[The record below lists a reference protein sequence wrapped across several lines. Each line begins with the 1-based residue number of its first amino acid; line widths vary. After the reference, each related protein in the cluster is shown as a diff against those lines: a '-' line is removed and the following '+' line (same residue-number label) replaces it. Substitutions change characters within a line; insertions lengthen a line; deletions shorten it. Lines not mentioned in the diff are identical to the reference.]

1 MNKVIFF
8 LSVSMLAFASCDTVK
23 SKTKD
28 TVNKSGEAVGKVAAE
43 FIEGVTEGVEN
54 ALAIDLKL
62 SEELVKSG
70 VKTGKT
76 SAANYPKGGK
86 NNLLT
91 VYFTFEKDI
100 EKTVIATAYDKKD
113 LESGRAKL
121 RLKGKAGEA
130 KYIDFEFDPKTYL
143 GVKSKVVIE

>member
-8 LSVSMLAFASCDTVK
+8 LSVSLIALASCDTVK
-23 SKTKD
+23 TNTKD
-28 TVNKSGEAVGKVAAE
+28 SINKSGEAVGKVATE

-62 SEELVKSG
+62 SDELVKSG
-70 VKTGKT
+70 VNTGKIT
-76 SAANYPKGGK
+76 VDNHPKGGK

-100 EKTVIATAYDKKD
+100 EKTLIATAYDKKS
-113 LESGRAKL
+113 LESGRAKT
-121 RLKGKAGEA
+121 RLKGSAGEA
-130 KYIDFEFDPKTYL
+130 KYIEFAFDPRTYL